1 MKYENEERMTHS
13 KALVTITRSPG
24 ITFLAK
30 MVCFG
35 DPRES
40 YGSLVSQRAH
50 QCLVVLGCPKLLNS
64 VGFLLGKRKTLLQ
77 LTQRKKHMKN
87 GLTLQSCLFTDIVGI
102 IFPLTKSLF
111 SEDYL

>member
-30 MVCFG
+30 TVCFG

-50 QCLVVLGCPKLLNS
+50 QCLVILGCPKLLNS
-64 VGFLLGKRKTLLQ
+64 IGFLSGKEKDFAAISHKERNT
-77 LTQRKKHMKN
+77 
-87 GLTLQSCLFTDIVGI
+87 
-102 IFPLTKSLF
+102 
-111 SEDYL
+111 